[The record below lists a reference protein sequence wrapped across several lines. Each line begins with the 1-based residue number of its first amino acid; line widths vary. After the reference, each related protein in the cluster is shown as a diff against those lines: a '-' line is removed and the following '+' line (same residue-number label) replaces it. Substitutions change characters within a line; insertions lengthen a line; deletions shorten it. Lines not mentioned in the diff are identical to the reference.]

1 MNRAAQ
7 LAKKQCLLPI
17 YGGDYMALDNFIVSD
32 FVKVTTEKKKKNET
46 TVFGTVN
53 SYTDSDG
60 RKYVK
65 IDGAEEL
72 TPVMTTAE
80 LKEGDRVAILVK
92 DHSAVIMGNITSQS
106 ASTDTVEKVKETADT
121 ANTNATDAKQ
131 TADNLEE
138 RANNGEFN
146 GADGISITNVT
157 NWYLATFDKSTVP
170 SVSGSDLTSKWTTNP
185 SSSVATITS
194 TNRYLWNYEVTTYNK
209 GDPKTKG
216 PVIIGIYGD
225 KGDTGRSIE
234 SVTNYYQATSEPVTP
249 SVSSMDNW
257 TTDPAN
263 DKCQTSPTKRY
274 LWNYE
279 VTIYSD
285 STKQV
290 KGPVIIGTFGNT
302 GNGIAST
309 EIRYQGSS
317 SGTDIPTGAW
327 IPEIPALAPGQYLWT
342 RTTIDYTFSVHKDI
356 SYSVSKIGED
366 GIGIDD
372 VTDYYITTSEPVVPS
387 VSSLRNWT
395 TDPTDENAWPTQT
408 NRYLWNYEVTTYSNG
423 ATKTAGPRI
432 IGTYGEKGDRGEQ
445 GIQGIQGPQGEQGI
459 PGTKGSDGKTS
470 YFHIKYSNVS
480 DPTDSSQ
487 IFEVPSTYI
496 GTYVDYTED
505 DSDNPSDYTWSRFE
519 GAQGEQG
526 EQGIPGANGSDGK
539 TSYLHI
545 AYANSA
551 DGSTGFSVSDSTD
564 KLYIGQYTDFIS
576 ADSTDPTKY
585 TWTKIK
591 GDTGATGP
599 QGEKGD
605 TGADGKGISNITE
618 YYLVT
623 SASSGVTTSTSGWT
637 TTIQSMTSDKRYLWN
652 YRKTE
657 YTTGNPT
664 TTTPCIIGVYGDKGA
679 NGNTGSTGKGVS
691 SIEDQYAISDSSTT
705 APASSAFSKNI
716 PEWTSG
722 QYIWRR
728 QKITWLLSN
737 GSTSVTYTTAV
748 ADMAFST
755 LFSQDIYMTGKFTSK
770 VTTQVRPTHE
780 TLEWINNIISDPDTY
795 NPDGELTSLY
805 DLNCD
810 GVVDSNDADLMNE
823 LRSGDIDFAYLE
835 GAYNY
840 TVPATEVNL
849 EINAHNPN
857 AIVLVWGTDHWG
869 CPFSKQFGIDSLFA
883 NSDRLYLGDDLDWLL
898 NKSSKWAAQVAK
910 TNNFERE
917 IVYLKY
923 RFGICS
929 DSASTK
935 IKTVN
940 TYEFDTNNTLTY
952 NLYKGARVAVK
963 FTNSNT
969 ASSPQ
974 LNVRNSGAKD
984 IRWHGVALPESQYW
998 GAGAVVDF
1006 VYNGEQW
1013 EIVGVV
1019 NASNIGVTEFT
1030 AEEIQTSWDEVF
1042 NS

>member
-1 MNRAAQ
+1 
-7 LAKKQCLLPI
+7 
-17 YGGDYMALDNFIVSD
+17 MALDNFIVSD
-32 FVKVTTEKKKKNET
+32 FVKATTEKKKKNET

-92 DHSAVIMGNITSQS
+92 DHSAIIMGNITSQS

-170 SVSGSDLTSKWTTNP
+170 SVSGSDLTSKWTTDP

-216 PVIIGIYGD
+216 PVIIGTYGD

-249 SVSSMDNW
+249 LVSSMENW
-257 TTDPAN
+257 TTDPAD

-290 KGPVIIGTFGNT
+290 KGPIIIGTFGNT

-309 EIRYQGSS
+309 EIRYQGSL
-317 SGTDIPTGAW
+317 SGTDIPTGPW
-327 IPEIPALAPGQYLWT
+327 IPDIPALAPGQYLWT

-356 SYSVSKIGED
+356 SYSVSKIGDD

-372 VTDYYITTSEPVVPS
+372 VTDYYITTSEPVVPL
-387 VSSLRNWT
+387 VSSLSNWT

-423 ATKTAGPRI
+423 TTKTAGPTI

-459 PGTKGSDGKTS
+459 PGT
-470 YFHIKYSNVS
+470 
-480 DPTDSSQ
+480 
-487 IFEVPSTYI
+487 
-496 GTYVDYTED
+496 
-505 DSDNPSDYTWSRFE
+505 
-519 GAQGEQG
+519 
-526 EQGIPGANGSDGK
+526 NGSDGK

-545 AYANSA
+545 AYADSA

-585 TWTKIK
+585 TWTKI
-591 GDTGATGP
+591 
-599 QGEKGD
+599 KGD

-657 YTTGNPT
+657 YTTGKPT
-664 TTTPCIIGVYGDKGA
+664 ITTPCIIGVYGDKGA
-679 NGNTGSTGKGVS
+679 TGNTGSTGKGIS

-705 APASSAFSKNI
+705 APASSSFSKNI

-755 LFSQDIYMTGKFTSK
+755 LFSQDIYMTGKFESK
-770 VTTQVRPTHE
+770 VTTQVRPTAE
-780 TLEWINNIISDPDTY
+780 TLKWIDNIISDPDTY
-795 NPDGELTSLY
+795 NPNGELTSLY

-810 GVVDSNDADLMNE
+810 GVVDSNDVDLMNE

-835 GAYNY
+835 GGYNY

-857 AIVLVWGTDHWG
+857 AIVWVWGTDHWG

-883 NSDRLYLGDDLDWLL
+883 DSDRIYLSRDLDWLL
-898 NKSSKWAAQVAK
+898 SKSSVWNTHITEA
-910 TNNFERE
+910 NRLERE

-1013 EIVGVV
+1013 EIVGVG

-1030 AEEIQTSWDEVF
+1030 AEEIQALWNEVF
-1042 NS
+1042 